1 MAIAFTSS
9 GYSSDYIKDLNML
22 TDLAGTE
29 EAKKLREKICD
40 RVDKRIN
47 FESRRQLF
55 QLLKITYD
63 GDLGWLK
70 RDIAKIA
77 LLDLGSID
85 GLDKVQRFLYVIWNN
100 GFDGLREELI
110 QNLEQLWEIDWS

>member
-29 EAKKLREKICD
+29 EAKKLRDRICD

-55 QLLKITYD
+55 QLLKTTYD
-63 GDLGWLK
+63 GDLGWFK

-85 GLDKVQRFLYVIWNN
+85 DLDKVQRFLYVIWNN

>member
-63 GDLGWLK
+63 GDLDWFK

-77 LLDLGSID
+77 LLNLDSTE
-85 GLDKVQRFLYVIWNN
+85 GLDKAQRFLYVIWKN
-100 GFDGLREELI
+100 GFGSLREELI